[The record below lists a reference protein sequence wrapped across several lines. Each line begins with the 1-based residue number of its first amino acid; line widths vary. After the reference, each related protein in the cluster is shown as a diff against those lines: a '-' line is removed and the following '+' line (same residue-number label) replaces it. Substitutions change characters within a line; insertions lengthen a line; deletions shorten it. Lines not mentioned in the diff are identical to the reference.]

1 MPDLQPLRLPHDT
14 GALPL
19 GARRYVMGIL
29 NVTPDSFSDGGL
41 FFAHERAIAHAIEM
55 LAQGAHIID
64 IGGESTR
71 PGAAPVS
78 PQEELERVVP
88 VVEGI
93 LAKAPDAILSIDTT
107 KASVAD
113 AAISAGAHIIN
124 DISGLGFD
132 PDMASVA
139 ARHDAPLILMHI
151 RGTPETMQ
159 TNTRYEDLQSELE
172 AYFHER
178 IDQAIAAGV
187 EREQIVLDPGIGF
200 GKSVEQN
207 YQLIRDL
214 PKLAELGLGI
224 LLGTSRKS
232 FIGKLLDRPADERMM
247 GTAASVACG
256 AFLGAHIL
264 RVHDV
269 AQMVDV
275 IKVAETIASPSL
287 AR

>member
-1 MPDLQPLRLPHDT
+1 MPDLQPLQLPHGA

-19 GARRYVMGIL
+19 GARRHVMGIL

-41 FFAHERAIAHAIEM
+41 FFAHSNAIEHALEM
-55 LAQGAHIID
+55 LSQGARIID

-71 PGAAPVS
+71 PGAEPVS
-78 PQEELERVVP
+78 EQEELERVVP
-88 VVEGI
+88 VIEGI
-93 LAKAPDAILSIDTT
+93 LEKAPEAILSIDTT
-107 KASVAD
+107 KSRVAD

-132 PDMASVA
+132 PEMAQVA
-139 ARHDAPLILMHI
+139 AAHDAPLILMHI

-159 TNTRYEDLQSELE
+159 SDTRYEDLQAELE

-178 IDQAIAAGV
+178 IELAVSAGIP
-187 EREQIVLDPGIGF
+187 RSQLVLDPGIGF

-207 YQLIRDL
+207 YQLVRDI
-214 PKLAELGLGI
+214 PRLASLGFGI

-232 FIGKLLDRPADERMM
+232 FIGKLLDRPADERLM
-247 GTAASVACG
+247 GTAASIACG
-256 AFLGAHIL
+256 VFLGAHIL

>member
-1 MPDLQPLRLPHDT
+1 
-14 GALPL
+14 
-19 GARRYVMGIL
+19 MGIL
-29 NVTPDSFSDGGL
+29 NVTPDSFSDGGE
-41 FFAHERAIAHAIEM
+41 FFARDVAITHAVEM
-55 LAQGAHIID
+55 LDQGADIID

-78 PQEELERVVP
+78 EQEELARVVP
-88 VVEGI
+88 VIEGI
-93 LAKAPDAILSIDTT
+93 LEARPDAILSIDTT

-113 AAISAGAHIIN
+113 AAIEAGAHIIN

-132 PDMASVA
+132 PRMPGIA
-139 ARHDAPLILMHI
+139 AKHDCPLILMHI

-159 TNTRYEDLQSELE
+159 RDTQYEDLQTELE
-172 AYFHER
+172 AYFRER
-178 IDQAIAAGV
+178 ITLAVDAGV
-187 EREQIVLDPGIGF
+187 QRAQIVLDPGIGF

-207 YQLIRDL
+207 YQLVRDL
-214 PKLAELGLGI
+214 PKLAALGHGI

-232 FIGKLLDRPADERMM
+232 FIGKLLDRPSDERLM

-256 AFLGAHIL
+256 VYLGAHIL

-269 AQMVDV
+269 AEMVDV
-275 IKVAETIASPSL
+275 VRVAEAIALPSL